1 MSWIKNIILVLF
13 SVTFTLAIAE
23 IFLLIDGR
31 YYDQV
36 SLQIKEVNTKK
47 IWSRE
52 KNSKDTRKHPDL
64 GYEIDIVF
72 DEKGARKSD
81 FVMEKK
87 EAIVGVFGD
96 SFAENRRI
104 ENEYTFTE
112 ILNGVNKSTHFV
124 NFGVDGYSLEQSFQH
139 WIDKKSLIEM
149 DIVFYLFCSN
159 DFEDNYLSQIFNRE
173 EMTRGRAINQA
184 DIDIPFLV
192 IIASKFHLTYL
203 FIESYYKF
211 KSIAISQD
219 KLINQLARR
228 FTLANV
234 DFRNRQFNE
243 VVNDLTKDLLED
255 KPNSITNSEALHFK
269 LTLQEWKR
277 QVENNGGKFI
287 VLILPRE
294 IDSIVSKK
302 LIPEN
307 INSINLAEY
316 NVPKVTKETSWNF
329 SADGHWNEY
338 GNLLAA
344 ISLSQLL
351 TELEYIKPYGQ
362 VIDNVDWNNYYDKI
376 DMLYEDNLSN

>member
-159 DFEDNYLSQIFNRE
+159 DFEDNSLSQIFNRE

-211 KSIAISQD
+211 KSIVISQD